1 MICLESGSAML
12 QHTELTWDIFKRKL
26 STSVDFLDLTLTISS
41 NNIVSRTYQKEMN
54 LYLYIP
60 PASAHPAG
68 CIERTVYGLVGRF
81 ASLSLPSPPRVGV
94 KSNARANPEACT
106 SAKRNAHTLAAP
118 STLTQGLQDEEN
130 RLFIHLEFHPKD
142 ILQKRVQELYQLHC
156 GVALGA
162 GLRIERPST
171 FAYSRPKNIGDI
183 ITKVKL
189 HQAPGQT

>member
-1 MICLESGSAML
+1 
-12 QHTELTWDIFKRKL
+12 
-26 STSVDFLDLTLTISS
+26 
-41 NNIVSRTYQKEMN
+41 MN

-68 CIERTVYGLVGRF
+68 CIERTVYGL
-81 ASLSLPSPPRVGV
+81 ASLSLPSPLRVGM
-94 KSNARANPEACT
+94 KSNARANLEACT
-106 SAKRNAHTLAAP
+106 SAKHNAHTLAAP
-118 STLTQGLQDEEN
+118 PTLAQGLQDEEN

-142 ILQKRVQELYQLHC
+142 ILRKRVQELYQLHC

-171 FAYSRPKNIGDI
+171 LAYSRPKNIGDI